1 MTFFLSMKS
10 NSIRVWK
17 QKDELFAIL
26 QMNIFI
32 TKCMAFML
40 SKGLVVSEMIVCIQN
55 KHASIKDQA
64 TCISEVKFTSWFVGQ
79 ILSL

>member
-32 TKCMAFML
+32 TKYMTFML
-40 SKGLVVSEMIVCIQN
+40 SKGLVVS
-55 KHASIKDQA
+55 
-64 TCISEVKFTSWFVGQ
+64 GQ
-79 ILSL
+79 YESNDLPRPRRSALSDSVN